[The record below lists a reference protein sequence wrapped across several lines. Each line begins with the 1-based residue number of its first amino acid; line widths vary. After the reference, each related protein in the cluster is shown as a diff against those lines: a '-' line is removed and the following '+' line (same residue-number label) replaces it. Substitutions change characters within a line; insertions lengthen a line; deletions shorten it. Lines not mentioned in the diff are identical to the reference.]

1 MSNSQRSPHEVLGQF
16 ANDWLEALDRDDTR
30 SPALFLCFHLIYMF
44 SFTDTNAAGYV
55 AAIVNKS
62 DRTVCR

>member
-1 MSNSQRSPHEVLGQF
+1 MSNSQRCPHEVLVQF
-16 ANDWLEALDRDDTR
+16 ANDWLGALGRDNTR

-44 SFTDTNAAGYV
+44 SFTETNAAEYV

-62 DRTVCR
+62 DRTVCK